1 MKELVDGILTMSKL
15 DGGRVELDCREM
27 DLAGFI
33 RDELTSLK
41 GMEVAEQIQFQMQE
55 GLEPVMA
62 LADRELLERAF
73 RNVISNCVRYAA
85 GLVEVKAEVR
95 DGWAAV
101 TIGDEDVS
109 KSQVPT
115 VSTLILEIVMI
126 CGCFWRWGRTSRG
139 NASAGATGNL
149 C

>member
-1 MKELVDGILTMSKL
+1 
-15 DGGRVELDCREM
+15 M

-101 TIGDEDVS
+101 TIGDDGSGFPEQDLPHVFERFYKGQGGNFGIGLS
-109 KSQVPT
+109 IARTAMEYQ
-115 VSTLILEIVMI
+115 
-126 CGCFWRWGRTSRG
+126 GGRVEAYNRTAPG
-139 NASAGATGNL
+139 HGAVFVL
-149 C
+149 WLPLKRK